1 MEWVGRADSGY
12 NHVPYPGWA
21 APKLENNY
29 IARFSYMSG
38 NSEPHIR
45 LPSLGVLHL
54 EYDPQCTWL

>member
-29 IARFSYMSG
+29 IA
-38 NSEPHIR
+38 E
-45 LPSLGVLHL
+45 VLLH
-54 EYDPQCTWL
+54 EWEF